1 MSFESKLAPVFQA
14 VRENKW
20 HWFFY
25 WFCKISLAIGFFI
38 AGMVKI
44 TGERFASGLDEIHPM
59 GTYLVALHHT
69 GYYYTFIGIAQVV
82 AALLLL
88 VNRTALLGALLYF
101 PIILNIWIL
110 SLAVRFDGSYV
121 SSTWMVLAN
130 LYLLGYHFD
139 RLRLLWV
146 KDPRKNSELF
156 IPLKPKSYRFPFK
169 FFGVSILI
177 LSIPILVYQF
187 GYEALPRNSLEVCKR
202 QFQGTSKEAA
212 GNEFCECVHIQ
223 GQPLDSCLEQ
233 FEINKNLNI
242 SSQL

>member
-1 MSFESKLAPVFQA
+1 MNLEYSLSKTFQA

-20 HWFFY
+20 HWYFY
-25 WFCKISLAIGFFI
+25 WFCRITLAIGFFI

-44 TGERFASGLDEIHPM
+44 TGERFASGLSEIHPM

-69 GYYYTFIGIAQVV
+69 GYYYTFIGVAQVV

-110 SLAVRFDGSYV
+110 SLAVRFDGSFI

-130 LYLLGYHFD
+130 LYILCYHYD
-139 RLRLLWV
+139 RLRALWV
-146 KDPRKNSELF
+146 KELSKNPPLF
-156 IPLKPKSYRFPFK
+156 IPLKPKSYKFPFM
-169 FFGVSILI
+169 FFGVSIVV

-187 GYEALPRNSLEVCKR
+187 GYEVLPRNSLEVCKR
-202 QFQGTSKEAA
+202 QFEGKENEAA
-212 GNEFCECVHIQ
+212 GFEFCECVHVQ
-223 GQPLDSCLEQ
+223 GQPLDSCLQSYEL
-233 FEINKNLNI
+233 NKNLNNTT
-242 SSQL
+242 QP